1 MLIVIVVLWTGPWS
15 PIPGYTPFKLAVTA
29 GSSINPG
36 AKVAAAFNWAPGIGG
51 SAIMVSWIVIAVLAG
66 YVLIGYQLFAQPGIV
81 ASKRKG
87 GTFPLV

>member
-1 MLIVIVVLWTGPWS
+1 
-15 PIPGYTPFKLAVTA
+15 
-29 GSSINPG
+29 
-36 AKVAAAFNWAPGIGG
+36 
-51 SAIMVSWIVIAVLAG
+51 VIAVLAG